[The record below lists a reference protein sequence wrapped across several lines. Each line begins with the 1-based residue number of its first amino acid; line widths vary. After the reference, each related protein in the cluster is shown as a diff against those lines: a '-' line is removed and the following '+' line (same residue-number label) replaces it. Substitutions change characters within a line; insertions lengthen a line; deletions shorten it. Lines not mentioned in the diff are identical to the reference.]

1 MRPLSSRRVCYM
13 ERQRFSTD
21 TERSAA
27 LAFLPGE
34 RERFKP
40 LQTRKYLQDGALV
53 CEWTAWAPICGGL
66 VEWRRRYLHQLHHVQ
81 AGIAGRLSTNLFVS
95 GEGQC
100 AAYTHIQ
107 SALESRQVL
116 KRICEIC
123 ESIQVPM
130 SSLHRPMDQKFLVI
144 LVVRHQ
150 RLYQNLARDS
160 RGSPALPA
168 TKQKSRKNAKHVSR
182 FRLLPCTWTVM
193 HICNCSL
200 YASTC
205 ICLLVITPNILIHVY
220 DISHTNFLTIPLLT
234 HNTCES
240 QFQGRETFH
249 S

>member
-1 MRPLSSRRVCYM
+1 M
-13 ERQRFSTD
+13 
-21 TERSAA
+21 
-27 LAFLPGE
+27 
-34 RERFKP
+34 
-40 LQTRKYLQDGALV
+40 
-53 CEWTAWAPICGGL
+53 
-66 VEWRRRYLHQLHHVQ
+66 Q

-193 HICNCSL
+193 HICSL
-200 YASTC
+200 YGYMCKYLYMSPCYHSQYPDTR
-205 ICLLVITPNILIHVY
+205 LRHLSHELPNNSLV
-220 DISHTNFLTIPLLT
+220 DS
-234 HNTCES
+234 
-240 QFQGRETFH
+240 
-249 S
+249 